1 MAWYSA
7 CMTIARAALWFLL
20 AIPACAKSDRAT
32 PASGSAAA
40 QPETATKPGKDPA
53 TATQLVAS
61 GALVRDVR
69 TPEEFADGHLPAA
82 VNVPIDELPAR
93 LAEVD
98 TLAGGDKSRPVVVY
112 CASGARAGKARS
124 VLESAGHTRVVNGG
138 GLDDLE

>member
-1 MAWYSA
+1 
-7 CMTIARAALWFLL
+7 MTIARAALSFLL
-20 AIPACAKSDRAT
+20 AITACAKSERAT

-40 QPETATKPGKDPA
+40 QPAEAAATKPGKDPA
-53 TATQLVAS
+53 TAKQLVAS
-61 GALVRDVR
+61 GALVLDVR

-98 TLAGGDKSRPVVVY
+98 QLAGGDKARPVVVY
-112 CASGARAGKARS
+112 CASGARAGKAKS
-124 VLESAGHTRVVNGG
+124 VLERAGHTRVVNGG